1 MRRPVAGALGSVLAW
16 LMRSRSAQ
24 LRRYGSGSILGCGF
38 GRLASFELEAARNAV
53 IVVPRSG
60 GSFDE
65 GNAGDSNFSFER
77 TVTDK
82 VPRPRPRRAAAQL
95 GR

>member
-24 LRRYGSGSILGCGF
+24 LRRYGSGSILAGSF
-38 GRLASFELEAARNAV
+38 GGLPSVELRAARKRDDRRAKE
-53 IVVPRSG
+53 RG
-60 GSFDE
+60 GFDE
-65 GNAGDSNFSFER
+65 VNAGDSNFSFER
-77 TVTDK
+77 TVSDK
-82 VPRPRPRRAAAQL
+82 VPRPRPLHAAAQL